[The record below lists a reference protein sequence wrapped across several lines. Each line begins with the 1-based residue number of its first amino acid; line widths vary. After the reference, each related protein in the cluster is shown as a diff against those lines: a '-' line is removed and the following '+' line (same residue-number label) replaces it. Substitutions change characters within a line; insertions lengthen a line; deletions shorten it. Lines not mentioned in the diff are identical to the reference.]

1 MLKIA
6 YLTLKGSARDRIFIV
21 IFAFCVLFFFIPVF
35 SSFSMRQIQEVS
47 ITMSLNLN
55 SAILLFLSIFGGVS
69 TIWRDVERKYIYNV
83 LSHPIRRTDYILG
96 RFLGL
101 FVLMF
106 MVSVINFI
114 LSVIDINISASMY
127 KSQLSINYIN
137 IMVAFL
143 FSLFKYTLLMA
154 FAFLVDS
161 FATSFF
167 MPFFLT
173 IAIFLAGNTSQGVY
187 EYIMEGA
194 TKYSVIFKDIVTV
207 IYYILPNFSS
217 FDFTPQAVYNLSINL
232 NSIFLTIVYFILYFA
247 VVMTLT
253 CWIFERRNLT

>member
-1 MLKIA
+1 
-6 YLTLKGSARDRIFIV
+6 
-21 IFAFCVLFFFIPVF
+21 
-35 SSFSMRQIQEVS
+35 MRQIQEVS

-194 TKYSVIFKDIVTV
+194 TKYSIVLKDIVTA

-232 NSIFLTIVYFILYFA
+232 NSIFVTIVYFILYFA

>member
-6 YLTLKGSARDRIFIV
+6 WLTLKGSARDRIFIV
-21 IFAFCVLFFFIPVF
+21 IFAFCILFFFIPVF

-101 FVLMF
+101 FALMF

-127 KSQLSINYIN
+127 KSQLPINYIN

-143 FSLFKYTLLMA
+143 FSLLKYTLLMA

-173 IAIFLAGNTSQGVY
+173 IAVFFAGNTSQGVY
-187 EYIMEGA
+187 
-194 TKYSVIFKDIVTV
+194 
-207 IYYILPNFSS
+207 
-217 FDFTPQAVYNLSINL
+217 
-232 NSIFLTIVYFILYFA
+232 
-247 VVMTLT
+247 
-253 CWIFERRNLT
+253 

>member
-6 YLTLKGSARDRIFIV
+6 WLTLKGSARDRIFIV
-21 IFAFCVLFFFIPVF
+21 IFAFCILFFFIPVF

-83 LSHPIRRTDYILG
+83 LSHPIRRTNYILG

-101 FVLMF
+101 FALMF

-127 KSQLSINYIN
+127 KSQLPINYIN

-154 FAFLVDS
+154 FAFLIDS

-173 IAIFLAGNTSQGVY
+173 IAVFFAGNTSQGVY

-194 TKYSVIFKDIVTV
+194 TKYSVVFKDIVTA

-217 FDFTPQAVYNLSINL
+217 FDFTPQAVYNLSIDL
-232 NSIFLTIVYFILYFA
+232 NSVFVTIVYFILYFA